1 MGIGSYSINDQKSQ
15 KKCHSQCIE
24 NSQKNQ
30 YYFPDSRKNTGIELS
45 KTFVSAIGWIGVKK
59 ICPREIY
66 CFPGPGPNLTDCP
79 QYSEQFYRDKITN
92 KVLLLVPVTSPWGDM
107 LSILLCYVLY
117 NVQCSSPIIHPISH
131 IYIQQMKIE
140 LYRRH
145 DTTLILSVAAASSFS
160 GVHLWLDILSTLGQ
174 IKKNFYTHDDK
185 WRLFQVEQSTSR

>member
-1 MGIGSYSINDQKSQ
+1 MQGWGLDHTLLTIKKSQ

-24 NSQKNQ
+24 NSQKKQ

-59 ICPREIY
+59 ICPRELA
-66 CFPGPGPNLTDCP
+66 FHLPGPNLTDCP
-79 QYSEQFYRDKITN
+79 QYSEQFYRNKITN

-131 IYIQQMKIE
+131 IYIQQLTNENRI
-140 LYRRH
+140 
-145 DTTLILSVAAASSFS
+145 I
-160 GVHLWLDILSTLGQ
+160 
-174 IKKNFYTHDDK
+174 
-185 WRLFQVEQSTSR
+185 